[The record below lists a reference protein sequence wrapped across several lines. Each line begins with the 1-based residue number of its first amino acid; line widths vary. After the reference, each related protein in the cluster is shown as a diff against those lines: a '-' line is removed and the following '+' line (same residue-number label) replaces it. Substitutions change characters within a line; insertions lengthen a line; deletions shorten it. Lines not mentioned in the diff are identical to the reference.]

1 MCKTLSE
8 KYSSNLYWE
17 PIGSTNFTNP
27 EKINKSNTG
36 STGSSNQPE
45 KADMKKLTRKDRR
58 TNQVVKADPELTI
71 DLEKVQII
79 PSDLTGANLRKYK
92 RDNPNAIT
100 QEEYERLV
108 KKQTQNNLAGQGNTG
123 GST

>member
-1 MCKTLSE
+1 
-8 KYSSNLYWE
+8 
-17 PIGSTNFTNP
+17 
-27 EKINKSNTG
+27 
-36 STGSSNQPE
+36 
-45 KADMKKLTRKDRR
+45 MKKLSRKDRR
-58 TNQVVKADPELTI
+58 NTEVVQADPELKI

-79 PSDLTGANLRKYK
+79 PSDLTGAGLRKYQ

>member
-1 MCKTLSE
+1 
-8 KYSSNLYWE
+8 
-17 PIGSTNFTNP
+17 
-27 EKINKSNTG
+27 
-36 STGSSNQPE
+36 
-45 KADMKKLTRKDRR
+45 MKKLTRKDRR
-58 TNQVVKADPELTI
+58 TTKVVKADPELTI